1 MIKCA
6 KGWKNS
12 LGSLLDYSRI
22 KMNIC
27 HLKQSRSLRFNKEYF
42 LLRSHKWLH
51 RELPVV
57 VPDWLGSCVV
67 HVIIRHPQSGVSWNL
82 WSPLDEHL
90 IDTLIFGHL
99 IGISINTQS
108 TSWSTV
114 GQELTDFHRH
124 VIVCPIH
131 ANESIHTRPTINS
144 LSIKCRLR

>member
-27 HLKQSRSLRFNKEYF
+27 HLKQSRSLRFNKEHF

-67 HVIIRHPQSGVSWNL
+67 HVIIRHPQSRVSWNL

-90 IDTLIFGHL
+90 IDVYLDWWTLDRHL
-99 IGISINTQS
+99 NQYSVNILVNSRPRVDWFSQTRHRLSNSCKWVDPHS
-108 TSWSTV
+108 T
-114 GQELTDFHRH
+114 
-124 VIVCPIH
+124 
-131 ANESIHTRPTINS
+131 NY
-144 LSIKCRLR
+144 